1 MKIGDLAKRTGITA
15 HTIRYYER
23 IGLLPHAHR
32 DGSGR
37 RDYGEDSVV
46 WIEFLSRLKT
56 TGMPI
61 RDMLRY
67 ATLRAQGDSTG
78 PARALLLS
86 EHRDRVRAH
95 LNELHSALTVLDTK
109 IAGYGE
115 TERMDP
121 NDADPNDTDNTKG
134 NTTDPIGARQSRLGR
149 D

>member
-23 IGLLPHAHR
+23 IGLLPYAHR

-67 ATLRAQGDSTG
+67 AKLRAQGDSTD

-95 LNELHSALTVLDTK
+95 LADLQSALTVLDTK

-121 NDADPNDTDNTKG
+121 NDADTRTP
-134 NTTDPIGARQSRLGR
+134 TDPTGTWQGRLGT

>member
-15 HTIRYYER
+15 HTIRYYAR

-46 WIEFLSRLKT
+46 WIGFLSRLKT

-67 ATLRAQGDSTG
+67 AKLRAQGDSTG
-78 PARALLLS
+78 PARAALLS

-95 LNELHSALTVLDTK
+95 LAEIHSALTVLDTK

-121 NDADPNDTDNTKG
+121 NDADTHNITNPT
-134 NTTDPIGARQSRLGR
+134 GARQNRLGR